1 MLVIDSN
8 YIYLR
13 VFNSLYSSKPALVN
27 EMLFLVWYLDS
38 KCSQVKKVNY
48 GKRKPWWGLWSFLL
62 G

>member
-13 VFNSLYSSKPALVN
+13 VFNSLYSYKPALVN
-27 EMLFLVWYLDS
+27 EMLFWYGILTANVL
-38 KCSQVKKVNY
+38 KRKKVNY
-48 GKRKPWWGLWSFLL
+48 GKRKAWWGLWSFLL